1 MVVLVVGGVFVKL
14 NGLINF
20 NLYMFILRFIL
31 FIGVQNFGKYG
42 FFGIGKLYSV
52 CDNSLIMLL

>member
-52 CDNSLIMLL
+52 CDNS